1 MELSPLHE
9 RLRSVVAGQSYRQ
22 LGELTG
28 SNAETI
34 RRYVTGQAPSVEF
47 LSAICDRFMINGEWL
62 LTGRGP
68 MRRQEI
74 RKHALQE
81 ASAAELLNAMATT
94 LERLTERVE
103 RLEMYVQS
111 LETLLR
117 ADAHGL
123 RTAQSASAG
132 GPAQSSPS
140 PASVDARS
148 SHDHVV
154 RIGRAVAPA
163 VPEQSI
169 HG

>member
-1 MELSPLHE
+1 MEFSPLHE
-9 RLRSVVAGQSYRQ
+9 RLKSVVAGQSYRQ

-28 SNAETI
+28 TNAETV
-34 RRYVTGQAPSVEF
+34 RRYVAGQAPSVEF
-47 LSAICDRFMINGEWL
+47 LSAICDKFLINGEWL

-94 LERLTERVE
+94 LEKLTERVE
-103 RLEMYVQS
+103 RLEMYLQS

-117 ADAHGL
+117 ADVQAERNTPG
-123 RTAQSASAG
+123 Q
-132 GPAQSSPS
+132 PAADRAVQ
-140 PASVDARS
+140 
-148 SHDHVV
+148 
-154 RIGRAVAPA
+154 IGRAISGGA
-163 VPEQSI
+163 VGVTGQAANGASRSEPSG